1 MELFW
6 GENIE
11 SKVLLPGEDVIGKLG
26 GIRRRICGVELLS
39 SHDVNVVVVEVEEG
53 DEEKGGGCRWRR
65 SIYTGLFPRW
75 KVRRGD
81 IVLRAEEEETS
92 TANQSPSDG
101 R

>member
-1 MELFW
+1 MLRHYETSCATLD
-6 GENIE
+6 NAI
-11 SKVLLPGEDVIGKLG
+11 LG
-26 GIRRRICGVELLS
+26 L
-39 SHDVNVVVVEVEEG
+39 VVVEVEEG